1 MLESK
6 IKIKLPIIEISCI
19 TIDALKWLLWIPI
32 WWEPPLLLGHP
43 LLFYPS
49 PLHPYCKSSIPIT
62 NLIVRGNN
70 CMMLHLTS
78 KINSSLELN
87 LDTRNLSKNISH
99 HTYRNMLMSQ
109 MILLNKWASK
119 HLNSMMNRHR
129 YSQTF
134 RNKRTTGHNNML
146 RNISIFFQYVS
157 SFRLVDTCNSYQSS
171 RYH

>member
-1 MLESK
+1 MLESE

-19 TIDALKWLLWIPI
+19 TIDALKWLISIPI
-32 WWEPPLLLGHP
+32 WWELPLLLGHP

-49 PLHPYCKSSIPIT
+49 PLHLYCKSSIQIT

-87 LDTRNLSKNISH
+87 LDTRNLSQNISH

-109 MILLNKWASK
+109 MILPNKWANI
-119 HLNSMMNRHR
+119 HLYTVKNRHR
-129 YSQTF
+129 YSQTH
-134 RNKRTTGHNNML
+134 RYKRTTGHNNML
-146 RNISIFFQYVS
+146 RNISIFVHYVS

-171 RYH
+171 RHH